1 MEINRAAFGALA
13 VVGIVAAG
21 GGAYMANRHNEAEL
35 VQPAPMHAAPAGN
48 AVTETENTITS
59 APAAAVEPAPQVT
72 APEPAPCTSR
82 TSACR
87 SSRTQRRA
95 SAPAPQRARTSPA
108 YGGNSSPSAPVYA
121 PSHTPLDP
129 PVSPAIEP
137 LENTTVDRAPVV
149 QEPPRKMY
157 DELVIP
163 ADSVIGLQVENAVT
177 TERAKIEDKVA
188 ARVTRDV
195 RVRDQVA
202 IPAGARAEGSVTLV
216 ERGGRLKDQA
226 RLGIRFHTIVLADG
240 TRLPI
245 NTETIYREGE
255 SPARES
261 AAKIGGAAVGGAV
274 LGAIFGGKKGAV
286 IGSTV
291 GAAGGGVAVA
301 ASEPNAATLPAGS
314 TVTVRMG
321 SPATVTVEE
330 IGYGLRAPELQAK
343 PGAWSRTP
351 TSFNLHR
358 STHFPSTSSKATAP
372 FSGNSAGA
380 ASAMPVINLPSRR
393 GRWGKC
399 PTSMMCLVS
408 PAMASTIQLVGSVG
422 CSPRAAENVASG
434 LQRFQ

>member
-13 VVGIVAAG
+13 VFGVVAAG
-21 GGAYMANRHNEAEL
+21 GGAYLANRHNEVALEP
-35 VQPAPMHAAPAGN
+35 VATYPAATTS
-48 AVTETENTITS
+48 AVTETENSIAT
-59 APAAAVEPAPQVT
+59 APAAVVTPAPLVAAAEPAPTPTRPARVT
-72 APEPAPCTSR
+72 RPAPVR
-82 TSACR
+82 T
-87 SSRTQRRA
+87 TPPA
-95 SAPAPQRARTSPA
+95 SQRARTSSNTTGSA
-108 YGGNSSPSAPVYA
+108 SSPAPTYTPATSAD
-121 PSHTPLDP
+121 T
-129 PVSPAIEP
+129 PVSPAVEP
-137 LENTTVDRAPVV
+137 LENTTVERAAAVAP
-149 QEPPRKMY
+149 EPARKLY

-177 TERAKIEDKVA
+177 TERAKVEDQVR

-195 RVRDQVA
+195 KVQDQVA

-301 ASEPNAATLPAGS
+301 TSEPNAATLPQGS

-321 SPATVTVEE
+321 SPATVTVE
-330 IGYGLRAPELQAK
+330 R
-343 PGAWSRTP
+343 
-351 TSFNLHR
+351 
-358 STHFPSTSSKATAP
+358 
-372 FSGNSAGA
+372 
-380 ASAMPVINLPSRR
+380 
-393 GRWGKC
+393 
-399 PTSMMCLVS
+399 
-408 PAMASTIQLVGSVG
+408 
-422 CSPRAAENVASG
+422 
-434 LQRFQ
+434 

>member
-13 VVGIVAAG
+13 VFGIVAAG
-21 GGAYMANRHNEAEL
+21 GGAYFANRDNDAAM
-35 VQPAPMHAAPAGN
+35 QPAPLYSGPAAT
-48 AVTETENTITS
+48 AVTETENSI
-59 APAAAVEPAPQVT
+59 AMPAAAVEPAPFVAAQ
-72 APEPAPCTSR
+72 P
-82 TSACR
+82 
-87 SSRTQRRA
+87 
-95 SAPAPQRARTSPA
+95 APAPAPSRPANVVRRAPAPVRATPPASQRARTSPSSS
-108 YGGNSSPSAPVYA
+108 GNASTSSSA
-121 PSHTPLDP
+121 HTPSTAPIDP
-129 PVSPAIEP
+129 PVSAAIEP
-137 LENTTVDRAPVV
+137 LETTTVERGPVV
-149 QEPPRKMY
+149 QEPPRKLY

-177 TERAKIEDKVA
+177 TERAKVEDQVR

-195 RVRDQVA
+195 RVHDQVA

-216 ERGGRLKDQA
+216 DRGGRLKDQA

-301 ASEPNAATLPAGS
+301 ASEPNAATLAQGS

-321 SPATVTVEE
+321 SPAAVTVE
-330 IGYGLRAPELQAK
+330 R
-343 PGAWSRTP
+343 
-351 TSFNLHR
+351 
-358 STHFPSTSSKATAP
+358 
-372 FSGNSAGA
+372 
-380 ASAMPVINLPSRR
+380 
-393 GRWGKC
+393 
-399 PTSMMCLVS
+399 
-408 PAMASTIQLVGSVG
+408 
-422 CSPRAAENVASG
+422 
-434 LQRFQ
+434 

>member
-13 VVGIVAAG
+13 VFGVVAAG
-21 GGAYMANRHNEAEL
+21 GGAYLANRHNDAA
-35 VQPAPMHAAPAGN
+35 VQPAPMYAAPAST
-48 AVTETENTITS
+48 AVTETENTIA
-59 APAAAVEPAPQVT
+59 APAVAVEPAPLV
-72 APEPAPCTSR
+72 AAEPAATPSR
-82 TSACR
+82 
-87 SSRTQRRA
+87 RTPVVRRA
-95 SAPAPQRARTSPA
+95 PARETPPASQRATTARVARDNGSNSAPAYSPSPA
-108 YGGNSSPSAPVYA
+108 PV
-121 PSHTPLDP
+121 DP
-129 PVSPAIEP
+129 PVAAAIEP
-137 LENTTVDRAPVV
+137 LENTAVERTAPFPSAPE
-149 QEPPRKMY
+149 QARKAY

-177 TERAKIEDKVA
+177 TERAKVEDPVR

-301 ASEPNAATLPAGS
+301 TSEPNAATLPQGS

-321 SPATVTVEE
+321 APATVTVE
-330 IGYGLRAPELQAK
+330 R
-343 PGAWSRTP
+343 
-351 TSFNLHR
+351 
-358 STHFPSTSSKATAP
+358 
-372 FSGNSAGA
+372 
-380 ASAMPVINLPSRR
+380 
-393 GRWGKC
+393 
-399 PTSMMCLVS
+399 
-408 PAMASTIQLVGSVG
+408 
-422 CSPRAAENVASG
+422 
-434 LQRFQ
+434 

>member
-13 VVGIVAAG
+13 VFGVVAAG
-21 GGAYMANRHNEAEL
+21 GGAYLANRHNDTAA
-35 VQPAPMHAAPAGN
+35 QPVPLYAAPAVS
-48 AVTETENTITS
+48 AVTETENSIAT
-59 APAAAVEPAPQVT
+59 PAVAVEPAPLV
-72 APEPAPCTSR
+72 AAEPAAAPMR
-82 TSACR
+82 PAPAA
-87 SSRTQRRA
+87 RRA
-95 SAPAPQRARTSPA
+95 SVRETRPTTTERTRTASHTRGAAP
-108 YGGNSSPSAPVYA
+108 NSAPTDTPPAA
-121 PSHTPLDP
+121 PVDP
-129 PVSPAIEP
+129 PVAGAIEP
-137 LENTTVDRAPVV
+137 LENTAVERTAPARESAASRIV
-149 QEPPRKMY
+149 QEPPRKQY

-177 TERAKIEDKVA
+177 TERAKVEDAVR

-301 ASEPNAATLPAGS
+301 TSEPNAATLPQGS

-321 SPATVTVEE
+321 APTTVTVE
-330 IGYGLRAPELQAK
+330 R
-343 PGAWSRTP
+343 
-351 TSFNLHR
+351 
-358 STHFPSTSSKATAP
+358 
-372 FSGNSAGA
+372 
-380 ASAMPVINLPSRR
+380 
-393 GRWGKC
+393 
-399 PTSMMCLVS
+399 
-408 PAMASTIQLVGSVG
+408 
-422 CSPRAAENVASG
+422 
-434 LQRFQ
+434 